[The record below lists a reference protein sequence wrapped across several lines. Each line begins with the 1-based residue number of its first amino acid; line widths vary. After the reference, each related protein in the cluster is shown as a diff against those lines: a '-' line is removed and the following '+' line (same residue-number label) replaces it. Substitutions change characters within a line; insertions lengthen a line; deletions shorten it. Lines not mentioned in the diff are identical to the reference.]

1 MAWLSALIKAILEW
15 LTAEVKKDTK
25 AGDADDVPE
34 ETKKSW
40 ADRIK
45 EQEAK
50 MAEQREKDEQMRRNE
65 MDKRR
70 EQQQKGHR
78 LTANFQKK
86 ALRFVDDIEFAF
98 NSIKQHFMKTNTTK
112 FLILFGSSV
121 QNPKE
126 GFMLDFLRRNASGP
140 FGLTLIIL
148 LVLAFSVW
156 GIGDIFRNYDVGTL
170 ARIGDREVDSQEFL
184 FRYNREINRISNELE
199 RFVSNEEARDSGID
213 IQILTNLLVEKTLNS
228 SADKMKLRPS
238 DKSLTERLKNTNS
251 FRNAFNQ
258 FDKNVFN
265 QVLRQNGITEDLF
278 FSMERDS
285 IAQAQI
291 YRALFENLNISKE
304 FNNLIHRFQN
314 EDRSVE
320 YLVLNT
326 NTENVDSYEINN
338 QELLNYYNN
347 NKDNYKSETK
357 RDFTLLTL
365 LKSEISS
372 LIEVQE
378 DIIKEIYENNVSDYE
393 TPEKRTYYVIPFNSS
408 EEVNLALNNFKENTD
423 INNIIVSR
431 GFSLEDVLQSS
442 LSLEEGLNDAISNK
456 AFEVDKNILAG
467 PVQGPFGPTLIY
479 VTKIESSL
487 KKTFLEVKEKIEQ
500 DYKSGETQDK
510 IYEIY
515 NIIEDQRAAGLTF
528 EEIALENNLKL
539 SQYSSVNN
547 NGSNFNNSNI
557 DLTLRNSIIETIF
570 DSDIGLEMDPLE
582 DQNGN
587 VVFIRVDNIDEERLL
602 NFDNVQKEVRSDIIN
617 QRQKKELEDISFQY
631 LDDINKNINNLE
643 QISDNLNVAI
653 LKRDNLSRYSF
664 DEVFSRSAIEEIFK
678 TNVNKAFRANVGIGD
693 SIIIGLVTKIS
704 IEEQKESDIEALN
717 QRNEDNLKNELLII
731 LSEELQKELSSE
743 VYPERLDFLFE
754 TINTQGSF

>member
-1 MAWLSALIKAILEW
+1 
-15 LTAEVKKDTK
+15 
-25 AGDADDVPE
+25 
-34 ETKKSW
+34 
-40 ADRIK
+40 
-45 EQEAK
+45 
-50 MAEQREKDEQMRRNE
+50 
-65 MDKRR
+65 
-70 EQQQKGHR
+70 
-78 LTANFQKK
+78 
-86 ALRFVDDIEFAF
+86 
-98 NSIKQHFMKTNTTK
+98 
-112 FLILFGSSV
+112 
-121 QNPKE
+121 
-126 GFMLDFLRRNASGP
+126 MLDLLRRNASGP

-228 SADKMKLRPS
+228 SADEMKLRPS
-238 DKSLTERLKNTNS
+238 DNSLTERLKNTSS

-304 FNNLIHRFQN
+304 FSNLIHRFQN
-314 EDRSVE
+314 EDRSVD

-326 NTENVDSYEINN
+326 NTENVDPYEINN
-338 QELLNYYNN
+338 QELLSYYNN
-347 NKDNYKSETK
+347 NKDNYKSESK

-372 LIEVQE
+372 LIEVE
-378 DIIKEIYENNVSDYE
+378 EEIIKEIYENNLSDYE

-408 EEVNLALNNFKENTD
+408 EEVNSALNNFKENTD

-431 GFSLEDVLQSS
+431 GLSVEDVLQSS
-442 LSLEEGLNDAISNK
+442 ISLEEGLNEAISNK

-500 DYKSGETQDK
+500 DHKSEETQDK

-515 NIIEDQRAAGLTF
+515 NVIEDQRAAGLTF

-539 SQYSSVNN
+539 SQYSSVND
-547 NGSNFNNSNI
+547 NGSNFSNSDI
-557 DLTLRNSIIETIF
+557 DLALRNLIIETIF

-587 VVFIRVDNIDEERLL
+587 VVFIRVDNIDEETIL
-602 NFDNVQKEVRSDIIN
+602 NFDNVQNEVRSDIIN
-617 QRQKKELEDISFQY
+617 QRQKKDLEDISFQY
-631 LDDINKNINNLE
+631 LNDINNNINNLE
-643 QISDNLNVAI
+643 QIADNLNVAI

-678 TNVNKAFRANVGIGD
+678 TNVNKAFKANVGIGD
-693 SIIIGLVTKIS
+693 SIIIGMVTKIS
-704 IEEQKESDIEALN
+704 IEEQKEADIEALN

>member
-1 MAWLSALIKAILEW
+1 
-15 LTAEVKKDTK
+15 
-25 AGDADDVPE
+25 
-34 ETKKSW
+34 
-40 ADRIK
+40 
-45 EQEAK
+45 
-50 MAEQREKDEQMRRNE
+50 
-65 MDKRR
+65 
-70 EQQQKGHR
+70 
-78 LTANFQKK
+78 
-86 ALRFVDDIEFAF
+86 
-98 NSIKQHFMKTNTTK
+98 
-112 FLILFGSSV
+112 
-121 QNPKE
+121 
-126 GFMLDFLRRNASGP
+126 MLDLLRRNASGP

-228 SADKMKLRPS
+228 SADEMKLRPS
-238 DKSLTERLKNTNS
+238 DNSLTERLKNTSS

-304 FNNLIHRFQN
+304 FSNLIHRFQN
-314 EDRSVE
+314 EDRSVD

-326 NTENVDSYEINN
+326 NTENVDPYEINN

-347 NKDNYKSETK
+347 NKDNYKSESK

-372 LIEVQE
+372 LIEVE
-378 DIIKEIYENNVSDYE
+378 EEIIKEIYENNLSDYE

-408 EEVNLALNNFKENTD
+408 EEVNLALSNFKENTD

-431 GFSLEDVLQSS
+431 GLSIEDVLQSS

-500 DYKSGETQDK
+500 DYKSEETQDK

-515 NIIEDQRAAGLTF
+515 NVIEDQRAAGLTF

-547 NGSNFNNSNI
+547 DGSNFSNSNI

-678 TNVNKAFRANVGIGD
+678 TNVNKAFKANVGIGD

-704 IEEQKESDIEALN
+704 IEEQKESDIETLN

-731 LSEELQKELSSE
+731 LTEELQKELSSE

>member
-1 MAWLSALIKAILEW
+1 
-15 LTAEVKKDTK
+15 
-25 AGDADDVPE
+25 
-34 ETKKSW
+34 
-40 ADRIK
+40 
-45 EQEAK
+45 
-50 MAEQREKDEQMRRNE
+50 
-65 MDKRR
+65 
-70 EQQQKGHR
+70 
-78 LTANFQKK
+78 
-86 ALRFVDDIEFAF
+86 
-98 NSIKQHFMKTNTTK
+98 
-112 FLILFGSSV
+112 
-121 QNPKE
+121 
-126 GFMLDFLRRNASGP
+126 MLDLLRRNASGP

-228 SADKMKLRPS
+228 SADEMKLRPS
-238 DKSLTERLKNTNS
+238 DNSLTERLKNTSS

-304 FNNLIHRFQN
+304 FSNLIHRFQN
-314 EDRSVE
+314 EDRSVD

-326 NTENVDSYEINN
+326 NTENVDPYEINN
-338 QELLNYYNN
+338 QELLSYYNN
-347 NKDNYKSETK
+347 NKDNYKSESK
-357 RDFTLLTL
+357 RDFSLLTL

-372 LIEVQE
+372 LIEVE
-378 DIIKEIYENNVSDYE
+378 EEIIKEIYENNLSDYE

-408 EEVNLALNNFKENTD
+408 EEVNSALNNFKENTD

-431 GFSLEDVLQSS
+431 GLSVEDVLQSS
-442 LSLEEGLNDAISNK
+442 ISLEEGLNEAISNK

-500 DYKSGETQDK
+500 DYKSEETQDK

-515 NIIEDQRAAGLTF
+515 NVIEDQRAAGLTF

-539 SQYSSVNN
+539 SQYSSVND
-547 NGSNFNNSNI
+547 NGSNFSNSDI
-557 DLTLRNSIIETIF
+557 DLALRNLIIETIF

-587 VVFIRVDNIDEERLL
+587 VVFIRVDNIDEETIL
-602 NFDNVQKEVRSDIIN
+602 NFDNVQNEVRSDIIN
-617 QRQKKELEDISFQY
+617 QRQKKDLEDISFQY
-631 LDDINKNINNLE
+631 LNDINNNINNLE
-643 QISDNLNVAI
+643 QIADNLNVAI

-678 TNVNKAFRANVGIGD
+678 TNVNKAFKANVGIGD
-693 SIIIGLVTKIS
+693 SIIIGMVTKIS
-704 IEEQKESDIEALN
+704 IEEQKEADIEALN

>member
-1 MAWLSALIKAILEW
+1 
-15 LTAEVKKDTK
+15 
-25 AGDADDVPE
+25 
-34 ETKKSW
+34 
-40 ADRIK
+40 
-45 EQEAK
+45 
-50 MAEQREKDEQMRRNE
+50 
-65 MDKRR
+65 
-70 EQQQKGHR
+70 
-78 LTANFQKK
+78 
-86 ALRFVDDIEFAF
+86 
-98 NSIKQHFMKTNTTK
+98 
-112 FLILFGSSV
+112 
-121 QNPKE
+121 
-126 GFMLDFLRRNASGP
+126 MLDLLRRNASGP

-228 SADKMKLRPS
+228 SADEMKLRPS
-238 DKSLTERLKNTNS
+238 DNSLTERLKNTSS

-304 FNNLIHRFQN
+304 FSNLIHRFQN
-314 EDRSVE
+314 EDRSVD

-326 NTENVDSYEINN
+326 NTENVDPYEINN

-347 NKDNYKSETK
+347 NKDNYKSESK

-372 LIEVQE
+372 LIEVE
-378 DIIKEIYENNVSDYE
+378 EEIIKEIYENNLSDYE

-408 EEVNLALNNFKENTD
+408 EEVNSALNNFKENTD

-431 GFSLEDVLQSS
+431 GLSVEDVLQSS
-442 LSLEEGLNDAISNK
+442 ISLEEGLNEAISNK

-500 DYKSGETQDK
+500 DYKSEETQDK

-515 NIIEDQRAAGLTF
+515 NVIEDQRAAGLTF

-539 SQYSSVNN
+539 SQYSSVND
-547 NGSNFNNSNI
+547 NGSNFSNSDI
-557 DLTLRNSIIETIF
+557 DLALRNLIIETIF

-587 VVFIRVDNIDEERLL
+587 VVFIRVDNIDEETIL
-602 NFDNVQKEVRSDIIN
+602 NFDNVQNEVRSDIIN
-617 QRQKKELEDISFQY
+617 QRQKKDLEDISFQY
-631 LDDINKNINNLE
+631 LNDINNNINNLE
-643 QISDNLNVAI
+643 QIADNLNVAI

-678 TNVNKAFRANVGIGD
+678 TNVNKAFKANVGIGD
-693 SIIIGLVTKIS
+693 SIIIGMVTKIS
-704 IEEQKESDIEALN
+704 IEEQKEADIEALN

>member
-1 MAWLSALIKAILEW
+1 
-15 LTAEVKKDTK
+15 
-25 AGDADDVPE
+25 
-34 ETKKSW
+34 
-40 ADRIK
+40 
-45 EQEAK
+45 
-50 MAEQREKDEQMRRNE
+50 
-65 MDKRR
+65 
-70 EQQQKGHR
+70 
-78 LTANFQKK
+78 
-86 ALRFVDDIEFAF
+86 
-98 NSIKQHFMKTNTTK
+98 
-112 FLILFGSSV
+112 
-121 QNPKE
+121 
-126 GFMLDFLRRNASGP
+126 MLDLLRRNASGP

-228 SADKMKLRPS
+228 SADEMKLRPS
-238 DKSLTERLKNTNS
+238 DNSLTERLKNTSS

-304 FNNLIHRFQN
+304 FSNLIHRFQN
-314 EDRSVE
+314 EDRSVD

-326 NTENVDSYEINN
+326 NTENVDPYEINN
-338 QELLNYYNN
+338 QELLSYYNN
-347 NKDNYKSETK
+347 NKDNYKSESK

-372 LIEVQE
+372 LIEVE
-378 DIIKEIYENNVSDYE
+378 EEIIKEIYENNLSDYE

-408 EEVNLALNNFKENTD
+408 EEVNLALSNFKENTD

-431 GFSLEDVLQSS
+431 GLSIEDALQSS

-500 DYKSGETQDK
+500 DYKSEETQDK

-515 NIIEDQRAAGLTF
+515 NVIEDQRAAGLTF

-539 SQYSSVNN
+539 SQYSSVND
-547 NGSNFNNSNI
+547 NGSNFSNSDI
-557 DLTLRNSIIETIF
+557 DLALRNLIIETIF

-587 VVFIRVDNIDEERLL
+587 VVFIRVDNIDEETIL
-602 NFDNVQKEVRSDIIN
+602 NFDNVQNEVRSDIIN
-617 QRQKKELEDISFQY
+617 QRQKKDLEDISFQY
-631 LDDINKNINNLE
+631 LNDINNNINNLE
-643 QISDNLNVAI
+643 QIADNLNVAI

-678 TNVNKAFRANVGIGD
+678 TNVNKAFKANVGIGD

-704 IEEQKESDIEALN
+704 IEEQKESDIETLN
-717 QRNEDNLKNELLII
+717 KRNEDNLKNELLII

>member
-1 MAWLSALIKAILEW
+1 
-15 LTAEVKKDTK
+15 
-25 AGDADDVPE
+25 
-34 ETKKSW
+34 
-40 ADRIK
+40 
-45 EQEAK
+45 
-50 MAEQREKDEQMRRNE
+50 
-65 MDKRR
+65 
-70 EQQQKGHR
+70 
-78 LTANFQKK
+78 
-86 ALRFVDDIEFAF
+86 
-98 NSIKQHFMKTNTTK
+98 
-112 FLILFGSSV
+112 
-121 QNPKE
+121 
-126 GFMLDFLRRNASGP
+126 MLDLLRRNASGP

-265 QVLRQNGITEDLF
+265 QVLRQNGINEDLF
-278 FSMERDS
+278 FTMERDS

-304 FNNLIHRFQN
+304 FSNLIHRFQN

-320 YLVLNT
+320 YIVLNT

-347 NKDNYKSETK
+347 NKDNYKSESK

-365 LKSEISS
+365 LKAEISS

-408 EEVNLALNNFKENTD
+408 EEVNLALSNFKENTD
-423 INNIIVSR
+423 VNNIIVSR
-431 GFSLEDVLQSS
+431 GLSLEDVLQSS

-500 DYKSGETQDK
+500 DYKSEETQDK

-547 NGSNFNNSNI
+547 NGSNFSNSNI

-631 LDDINKNINNLE
+631 IDDINNNINNLE

-664 DEVFSRSAIEEIFK
+664 DEVFSRSAVEEIFK
-678 TNVNKAFRANVGIGD
+678 TNVNKAFKANVGIGD

-704 IEEQKESDIEALN
+704 IEEQKESDIESLN

-731 LSEELQKELSSE
+731 LTEELQKELSSE

>member
-1 MAWLSALIKAILEW
+1 
-15 LTAEVKKDTK
+15 
-25 AGDADDVPE
+25 
-34 ETKKSW
+34 
-40 ADRIK
+40 
-45 EQEAK
+45 
-50 MAEQREKDEQMRRNE
+50 
-65 MDKRR
+65 
-70 EQQQKGHR
+70 
-78 LTANFQKK
+78 
-86 ALRFVDDIEFAF
+86 
-98 NSIKQHFMKTNTTK
+98 
-112 FLILFGSSV
+112 
-121 QNPKE
+121 
-126 GFMLDFLRRNASGP
+126 MLDLLRRNASGP

-265 QVLRQNGITEDLF
+265 QVLRQNGINEDLF
-278 FSMERDS
+278 FTMERDS

-304 FNNLIHRFQN
+304 FSNLIHRFQN

-320 YLVLNT
+320 YIVLNT

-347 NKDNYKSETK
+347 NKDNYKSESK

-365 LKSEISS
+365 LKAEISS

-408 EEVNLALNNFKENTD
+408 EEVNLALSNFKENTD
-423 INNIIVSR
+423 VNNIIVSR
-431 GFSLEDVLQSS
+431 GLSLEDVLQSS

-500 DYKSGETQDK
+500 DYKSEETQDK

-547 NGSNFNNSNI
+547 NGSNFSNSNI

-631 LDDINKNINNLE
+631 IDDINNNINNLE

-664 DEVFSRSAIEEIFK
+664 DEVFSRSAVEEIFK
-678 TNVNKAFRANVGIGD
+678 TNVDKAFKANVGIGD

-731 LSEELQKELSSE
+731 LTEELQKELSSE

>member
-1 MAWLSALIKAILEW
+1 
-15 LTAEVKKDTK
+15 
-25 AGDADDVPE
+25 
-34 ETKKSW
+34 
-40 ADRIK
+40 
-45 EQEAK
+45 
-50 MAEQREKDEQMRRNE
+50 
-65 MDKRR
+65 
-70 EQQQKGHR
+70 
-78 LTANFQKK
+78 
-86 ALRFVDDIEFAF
+86 
-98 NSIKQHFMKTNTTK
+98 
-112 FLILFGSSV
+112 
-121 QNPKE
+121 
-126 GFMLDFLRRNASGP
+126 MLDLLRRNASGP

-304 FNNLIHRFQN
+304 FSNLIHRFQN
-314 EDRSVE
+314 EDRNVE
-320 YLVLNT
+320 YIVLNT
-326 NTENVDSYEINN
+326 NTENIDSYEINN

-347 NKDNYKSETK
+347 NKDNYKSESK

-408 EEVNLALNNFKENTD
+408 EEVNSALNNFKENTD

-431 GFSLEDVLQSS
+431 GLSVEDVLQSS
-442 LSLEEGLNDAISNK
+442 ISLEEGLNEAISNK

-500 DYKSGETQDK
+500 DYKSEETQDK

-515 NIIEDQRAAGLTF
+515 NVIEDQRAAGLTF

-539 SQYSSVNN
+539 SQYSSVND
-547 NGSNFNNSNI
+547 NGSNFSNSDI
-557 DLTLRNSIIETIF
+557 DLALRNLIIETIF

-587 VVFIRVDNIDEERLL
+587 VVFIRVDNIDEETIL
-602 NFDNVQKEVRSDIIN
+602 NFDNVQNEVRSDIIN
-617 QRQKKELEDISFQY
+617 QRQKKDLEDISFQY
-631 LDDINKNINNLE
+631 LNDINNNINNLE

-664 DEVFSRSAIEEIFK
+664 DEVFSRSAVEEIFK
-678 TNVNKAFRANVGIGD
+678 TNVNKAFKANVGIGD

-704 IEEQKESDIEALN
+704 IEEQKESDIETLN
-717 QRNEDNLKNELLII
+717 KRNEDNLKNELLII
-731 LSEELQKELSSE
+731 LTEELQKELSSE

>member
-1 MAWLSALIKAILEW
+1 
-15 LTAEVKKDTK
+15 
-25 AGDADDVPE
+25 
-34 ETKKSW
+34 
-40 ADRIK
+40 
-45 EQEAK
+45 
-50 MAEQREKDEQMRRNE
+50 
-65 MDKRR
+65 
-70 EQQQKGHR
+70 
-78 LTANFQKK
+78 
-86 ALRFVDDIEFAF
+86 
-98 NSIKQHFMKTNTTK
+98 
-112 FLILFGSSV
+112 
-121 QNPKE
+121 
-126 GFMLDFLRRNASGP
+126 MLDLLRRNASGP

-184 FRYNREINRISNELE
+184 FRYNREISRISNELE

-238 DKSLTERLKNTNS
+238 DNSLTERLKNTNS

-304 FNNLIHRFQN
+304 FSNLIYRFQN
-314 EDRSVE
+314 EDRNVE

-326 NTENVDSYEINN
+326 NTESLDAYEINN
-338 QELLNYYNN
+338 QELLSYYNN
-347 NKDNYKSETK
+347 NKDNYISESK

-365 LKSEISS
+365 LKSELNS
-372 LIEVQE
+372 LIKVEE
-378 DIIKEIYENNVSDYE
+378 GIIKEIYENNLSDYE

-423 INNIIVSR
+423 INNIIISR
-431 GFSLEDVLQSS
+431 GLSVEDVIQSS
-442 LSLEEGLNDAISNK
+442 LSSEEGLNEAISNK
-456 AFEVDKNILAG
+456 AFELDKNILAG
-467 PVQGPFGPTLIY
+467 PVPGPFGPTLIY

-487 KKTFLEVKEKIEQ
+487 KQTFLEVKEKIEN
-500 DYKSGETQDK
+500 DYKSEETQDK

-515 NIIEDQRAAGLTF
+515 NVIEDQRAAGLTF

-547 NGSNFNNSNI
+547 NGSNFSNSNI
-557 DLTLRNSIIETIF
+557 DLTLKNSIIETIF

-602 NFDNVQKEVRSDIIN
+602 NFDSVQNEVRSDIIN
-617 QRQKKELEDISFQY
+617 QRQKKELEDISFQH
-631 LDDINKNINNLE
+631 LDDINNNINSLE
-643 QISDNLNVAI
+643 QIADNLNVAI

-678 TNVNKAFRANVGIGD
+678 TNVNKAFKANVGIGD
-693 SIIIGLVTKIS
+693 SIIIGMVTKIS
-704 IEEQKESDIEALN
+704 IQEQKESDIEALN

>member
-1 MAWLSALIKAILEW
+1 
-15 LTAEVKKDTK
+15 
-25 AGDADDVPE
+25 
-34 ETKKSW
+34 
-40 ADRIK
+40 
-45 EQEAK
+45 
-50 MAEQREKDEQMRRNE
+50 
-65 MDKRR
+65 
-70 EQQQKGHR
+70 
-78 LTANFQKK
+78 
-86 ALRFVDDIEFAF
+86 
-98 NSIKQHFMKTNTTK
+98 
-112 FLILFGSSV
+112 
-121 QNPKE
+121 
-126 GFMLDFLRRNASGP
+126 MLDLLRRNASGP

-238 DKSLTERLKNTNS
+238 DNSLTERLKNTSS

-304 FNNLIHRFQN
+304 FSNLIHRFQN
-314 EDRSVE
+314 EDRNVE
-320 YLVLNT
+320 YIVLNT
-326 NTENVDSYEINN
+326 NTENIDSYEINN

-347 NKDNYKSETK
+347 NKDNYKSESK

-372 LIEVQE
+372 LIEVE
-378 DIIKEIYENNVSDYE
+378 EEIIKEIYENNLSDYE

-408 EEVNLALNNFKENTD
+408 EEVNSALNNFKENTD

-431 GFSLEDVLQSS
+431 GLSVEDVLQSS
-442 LSLEEGLNDAISNK
+442 ISLEEGLNEAISNK

-500 DYKSGETQDK
+500 DYKSEETQDK

-515 NIIEDQRAAGLTF
+515 NVIEDQRAAGLTF

-547 NGSNFNNSNI
+547 NGSNFSNSNI

-587 VVFIRVDNIDEERLL
+587 VVFIRVDNIDEETIL
-602 NFDNVQKEVRSDIIN
+602 NFDNVQNEVRSDIIN
-617 QRQKKELEDISFQY
+617 QRQKKDLEDISFQY
-631 LDDINKNINNLE
+631 LNDINNNINNLE
-643 QISDNLNVAI
+643 QIADNLNVAI

-678 TNVNKAFRANVGIGD
+678 TNVNKAFKANVGIGD
-693 SIIIGLVTKIS
+693 SIIIGMVTKIS
-704 IEEQKESDIEALN
+704 IEEQKEADIEALN

>member
-1 MAWLSALIKAILEW
+1 
-15 LTAEVKKDTK
+15 
-25 AGDADDVPE
+25 
-34 ETKKSW
+34 
-40 ADRIK
+40 
-45 EQEAK
+45 
-50 MAEQREKDEQMRRNE
+50 
-65 MDKRR
+65 
-70 EQQQKGHR
+70 
-78 LTANFQKK
+78 
-86 ALRFVDDIEFAF
+86 
-98 NSIKQHFMKTNTTK
+98 
-112 FLILFGSSV
+112 
-121 QNPKE
+121 
-126 GFMLDFLRRNASGP
+126 MLDLLRRNASGP

-228 SADKMKLRPS
+228 SADEMKLRPS
-238 DKSLTERLKNTNS
+238 DNSLTERLKNTSS

-304 FNNLIHRFQN
+304 FSNLIHRFQN
-314 EDRSVE
+314 EDRSVD

-326 NTENVDSYEINN
+326 NTENVDPYEINN
-338 QELLNYYNN
+338 QELLSYYNN
-347 NKDNYKSETK
+347 NKDNYKSESK

-372 LIEVQE
+372 LIEVE
-378 DIIKEIYENNVSDYE
+378 EEIIKEIYENNLSDYE

-408 EEVNLALNNFKENTD
+408 EEVNSALNNFKENTD

-431 GFSLEDVLQSS
+431 GLSVEDVLQSS
-442 LSLEEGLNDAISNK
+442 ISLEEGLNEAISNK

-479 VTKIESSL
+479 VTKIESSI

-500 DYKSGETQDK
+500 DYKSEETQDK

-515 NIIEDQRAAGLTF
+515 NVIEDQRAAGLTF

-539 SQYSSVNN
+539 SQYSSVND
-547 NGSNFNNSNI
+547 NGSNFINSDI
-557 DLTLRNSIIETIF
+557 DLALRNLIIETIF

-587 VVFIRVDNIDEERLL
+587 VVFIRVDNIDEETIL
-602 NFDNVQKEVRSDIIN
+602 NFDNVQNEVRSDIIN
-617 QRQKKELEDISFQY
+617 QRQKKDLEDISFQY
-631 LDDINKNINNLE
+631 LNDINNNINNLE
-643 QISDNLNVAI
+643 QIADNLNVAI

-678 TNVNKAFRANVGIGD
+678 TNVNKAFKANVGIGD
-693 SIIIGLVTKIS
+693 SIIIGMVTKIS
-704 IEEQKESDIEALN
+704 IEEQKEADIEALN

-731 LSEELQKELSSE
+731 LTEELQKELSSE

>member
-1 MAWLSALIKAILEW
+1 
-15 LTAEVKKDTK
+15 
-25 AGDADDVPE
+25 
-34 ETKKSW
+34 
-40 ADRIK
+40 
-45 EQEAK
+45 
-50 MAEQREKDEQMRRNE
+50 
-65 MDKRR
+65 
-70 EQQQKGHR
+70 
-78 LTANFQKK
+78 
-86 ALRFVDDIEFAF
+86 
-98 NSIKQHFMKTNTTK
+98 
-112 FLILFGSSV
+112 
-121 QNPKE
+121 
-126 GFMLDFLRRNASGP
+126 MLDLLRRNASGP

-228 SADKMKLRPS
+228 SADEMKLRPS
-238 DKSLTERLKNTNS
+238 DNSLTERLKNTSS

-304 FNNLIHRFQN
+304 FSNLIHRFQN
-314 EDRSVE
+314 EDRSVD

-326 NTENVDSYEINN
+326 NTENVDPYEINN
-338 QELLNYYNN
+338 QELLSYYNN
-347 NKDNYKSETK
+347 NKDNYKSESK

-372 LIEVQE
+372 LIEVE
-378 DIIKEIYENNVSDYE
+378 EEIIKEIYENNLSDYE

-408 EEVNLALNNFKENTD
+408 EEVNSALNNFKENTD

-431 GFSLEDVLQSS
+431 GLSVEDVLQSS
-442 LSLEEGLNDAISNK
+442 ISLEEGLNEAISNK

-500 DYKSGETQDK
+500 DYKSEETQDK

-515 NIIEDQRAAGLTF
+515 NVIEDQRAAGLTF

-539 SQYSSVNN
+539 SQYSSVND
-547 NGSNFNNSNI
+547 NGSNFSNSDI
-557 DLTLRNSIIETIF
+557 DLAFRNLIIETIF

-587 VVFIRVDNIDEERLL
+587 VVFIRVDNIDEETIL
-602 NFDNVQKEVRSDIIN
+602 NFDNVQNEVRSDIIN
-617 QRQKKELEDISFQY
+617 QRQKKDLEDISFQY
-631 LDDINKNINNLE
+631 LNDINNNINNLE
-643 QISDNLNVAI
+643 QIADNLNVAI

-678 TNVNKAFRANVGIGD
+678 TNVNKAFKANVGIGD
-693 SIIIGLVTKIS
+693 SIIIGMVTKIS
-704 IEEQKESDIEALN
+704 IEEQKEADIEALN

>member
-1 MAWLSALIKAILEW
+1 
-15 LTAEVKKDTK
+15 
-25 AGDADDVPE
+25 
-34 ETKKSW
+34 
-40 ADRIK
+40 
-45 EQEAK
+45 
-50 MAEQREKDEQMRRNE
+50 
-65 MDKRR
+65 
-70 EQQQKGHR
+70 
-78 LTANFQKK
+78 
-86 ALRFVDDIEFAF
+86 
-98 NSIKQHFMKTNTTK
+98 
-112 FLILFGSSV
+112 
-121 QNPKE
+121 
-126 GFMLDFLRRNASGP
+126 MLDLLRRNASGP

-228 SADKMKLRPS
+228 SADEMKLRPS
-238 DKSLTERLKNTNS
+238 DNSLTERLKNTSS

-304 FNNLIHRFQN
+304 FSNLIHRFQN
-314 EDRSVE
+314 EDRSVD

-326 NTENVDSYEINN
+326 NTENVDPYEINN
-338 QELLNYYNN
+338 QELLSYYNN
-347 NKDNYKSETK
+347 NKDNYKSESK

-372 LIEVQE
+372 LIEVE
-378 DIIKEIYENNVSDYE
+378 EEIIKEIYENNLSDYE
-393 TPEKRTYYVIPFNSS
+393 TTEKRTYYVIPFNSS
-408 EEVNLALNNFKENTD
+408 EEVNSALNNFKENTD

-431 GFSLEDVLQSS
+431 GLSVEDVLQSS
-442 LSLEEGLNDAISNK
+442 ISLEEGLNEAISNK

-500 DYKSGETQDK
+500 DYKSEETQDK

-515 NIIEDQRAAGLTF
+515 NVIEDQRAAGLTF

-539 SQYSSVNN
+539 SQYSSVND
-547 NGSNFNNSNI
+547 NGSNFSNSDI
-557 DLTLRNSIIETIF
+557 DLALRNLIIETIF

-587 VVFIRVDNIDEERLL
+587 VVFIRVDNIDEETILI
-602 NFDNVQKEVRSDIIN
+602 FDNVQNEVRSDIIN
-617 QRQKKELEDISFQY
+617 QRQKKDLEDISFQY
-631 LDDINKNINNLE
+631 LNDINNNINNLE
-643 QISDNLNVAI
+643 QIADNLNVAI

-678 TNVNKAFRANVGIGD
+678 TNVNKAFKANVGIGD
-693 SIIIGLVTKIS
+693 SIIIGMVTKIS
-704 IEEQKESDIEALN
+704 IEEQKEADIEALN

-743 VYPERLDFLFE
+743 VYPVRLDFLFE

>member
-1 MAWLSALIKAILEW
+1 
-15 LTAEVKKDTK
+15 
-25 AGDADDVPE
+25 
-34 ETKKSW
+34 
-40 ADRIK
+40 
-45 EQEAK
+45 
-50 MAEQREKDEQMRRNE
+50 
-65 MDKRR
+65 
-70 EQQQKGHR
+70 
-78 LTANFQKK
+78 
-86 ALRFVDDIEFAF
+86 
-98 NSIKQHFMKTNTTK
+98 
-112 FLILFGSSV
+112 
-121 QNPKE
+121 
-126 GFMLDFLRRNASGP
+126 MLDLLRRNASGP

-228 SADKMKLRPS
+228 SADEMKLRPS
-238 DKSLTERLKNTNS
+238 DNSLTERLKNTNS

-304 FNNLIHRFQN
+304 FSNLIHRFQN
-314 EDRSVE
+314 EDRSVD

-326 NTENVDSYEINN
+326 NTENVDPYEINN
-338 QELLNYYNN
+338 QELLSYYNN
-347 NKDNYKSETK
+347 NKDNYKSESK

-372 LIEVQE
+372 LIEVE
-378 DIIKEIYENNVSDYE
+378 EEIIKEIYENNLSDYE

-408 EEVNLALNNFKENTD
+408 EEVNSALNNFKENTD

-431 GFSLEDVLQSS
+431 GLSVEDVLQSS
-442 LSLEEGLNDAISNK
+442 ISLEEGLNEAISNK

-500 DYKSGETQDK
+500 DYKSEETQDK

-515 NIIEDQRAAGLTF
+515 NVIEDQRAAGLTF

-539 SQYSSVNN
+539 SQYSSVND
-547 NGSNFNNSNI
+547 NGSNFSNSDI
-557 DLTLRNSIIETIF
+557 DLALRNLIIETIF

-587 VVFIRVDNIDEERLL
+587 VVFIRVDNIDEETIL
-602 NFDNVQKEVRSDIIN
+602 NFDNVQNEVRSDIIN
-617 QRQKKELEDISFQY
+617 QRQKKDLEDISFQY
-631 LDDINKNINNLE
+631 LNDINNNINNLE
-643 QISDNLNVAI
+643 QIADNLNVAI

-678 TNVNKAFRANVGIGD
+678 TNVNKAFKANVGIGD
-693 SIIIGLVTKIS
+693 SIIIGMVTKIS
-704 IEEQKESDIEALN
+704 IEEQKEADIEALN

>member
-1 MAWLSALIKAILEW
+1 
-15 LTAEVKKDTK
+15 
-25 AGDADDVPE
+25 
-34 ETKKSW
+34 
-40 ADRIK
+40 
-45 EQEAK
+45 
-50 MAEQREKDEQMRRNE
+50 
-65 MDKRR
+65 
-70 EQQQKGHR
+70 
-78 LTANFQKK
+78 
-86 ALRFVDDIEFAF
+86 
-98 NSIKQHFMKTNTTK
+98 
-112 FLILFGSSV
+112 
-121 QNPKE
+121 
-126 GFMLDFLRRNASGP
+126 MLDLLRRNASGP

-228 SADKMKLRPS
+228 SADEMKLRPS
-238 DKSLTERLKNTNS
+238 DNSLTERLKNTSS

-304 FNNLIHRFQN
+304 FSNLIHRFQN
-314 EDRSVE
+314 EDRSVD

-326 NTENVDSYEINN
+326 NTENVDPYEINN
-338 QELLNYYNN
+338 QELLSYYNN
-347 NKDNYKSETK
+347 NKDNYKSESK

-372 LIEVQE
+372 LIEVE
-378 DIIKEIYENNVSDYE
+378 EEIIKEIYENNLSDYE

-408 EEVNLALNNFKENTD
+408 EEVNSALNNFKENTD

-431 GFSLEDVLQSS
+431 GLSVEDVLQSS
-442 LSLEEGLNDAISNK
+442 ISLEEGLNEAISNK

-479 VTKIESSL
+479 VTKIESSI

-500 DYKSGETQDK
+500 DYKSEETQDK

-515 NIIEDQRAAGLTF
+515 NVIEDQRAAGLTF

-539 SQYSSVNN
+539 SQYSSVND
-547 NGSNFNNSNI
+547 NGSNFSNSDI
-557 DLTLRNSIIETIF
+557 DLALRNLIIETIF

-587 VVFIRVDNIDEERLL
+587 VVFIRVDNIDEETIL
-602 NFDNVQKEVRSDIIN
+602 NFDNVQNEVRSDIIN
-617 QRQKKELEDISFQY
+617 QRQKKDLEDISFQY
-631 LDDINKNINNLE
+631 LNDINNNINNLE
-643 QISDNLNVAI
+643 QIADNLNVAI

-678 TNVNKAFRANVGIGD
+678 TNVNKAFKANVGIGD

-704 IEEQKESDIEALN
+704 IEEQKESDIETLN

-731 LSEELQKELSSE
+731 LTEELQKELSSE

>member
-1 MAWLSALIKAILEW
+1 
-15 LTAEVKKDTK
+15 
-25 AGDADDVPE
+25 
-34 ETKKSW
+34 
-40 ADRIK
+40 
-45 EQEAK
+45 
-50 MAEQREKDEQMRRNE
+50 
-65 MDKRR
+65 
-70 EQQQKGHR
+70 
-78 LTANFQKK
+78 
-86 ALRFVDDIEFAF
+86 
-98 NSIKQHFMKTNTTK
+98 
-112 FLILFGSSV
+112 
-121 QNPKE
+121 
-126 GFMLDFLRRNASGP
+126 MLDLLRRNASGP

-228 SADKMKLRPS
+228 SADEMKLRPS
-238 DKSLTERLKNTNS
+238 DNSLTERLKNTSS

-285 IAQAQI
+285 IVQAQI

-304 FNNLIHRFQN
+304 FSNLIHRFQN
-314 EDRSVE
+314 EDRSVD

-326 NTENVDSYEINN
+326 NTENVDPYEINN
-338 QELLNYYNN
+338 QELLSYYNN
-347 NKDNYKSETK
+347 NRDNYKSESK
-357 RDFTLLTL
+357 RDFTLITL

-372 LIEVQE
+372 LIEVE
-378 DIIKEIYENNVSDYE
+378 EEIIKEIYENNLSDYE

-408 EEVNLALNNFKENTD
+408 EEVNSALNNFKENTD

-431 GFSLEDVLQSS
+431 GLSVEDVLQSS
-442 LSLEEGLNDAISNK
+442 ISLEEGLNEAISNK

-500 DYKSGETQDK
+500 DYKSEETQDK

-515 NIIEDQRAAGLTF
+515 NVIEDQRAAGLTF

-539 SQYSSVNN
+539 SQYSSVND
-547 NGSNFNNSNI
+547 NGSNFSNSDI
-557 DLTLRNSIIETIF
+557 DLALRNLIIETIF

-587 VVFIRVDNIDEERLL
+587 VVFIRVDNIDEETIL
-602 NFDNVQKEVRSDIIN
+602 NFDNVQNEVRSDIIN
-617 QRQKKELEDISFQY
+617 QRQKKDLEDISFQY
-631 LDDINKNINNLE
+631 LNDINNNINNLE
-643 QISDNLNVAI
+643 QIADNLNVAI

-678 TNVNKAFRANVGIGD
+678 TNVNKAFKANVGIGD
-693 SIIIGLVTKIS
+693 SIIIGMVTKIS
-704 IEEQKESDIEALN
+704 IEEQKEADIEALN

>member
-1 MAWLSALIKAILEW
+1 
-15 LTAEVKKDTK
+15 
-25 AGDADDVPE
+25 
-34 ETKKSW
+34 
-40 ADRIK
+40 
-45 EQEAK
+45 
-50 MAEQREKDEQMRRNE
+50 
-65 MDKRR
+65 
-70 EQQQKGHR
+70 
-78 LTANFQKK
+78 
-86 ALRFVDDIEFAF
+86 
-98 NSIKQHFMKTNTTK
+98 
-112 FLILFGSSV
+112 
-121 QNPKE
+121 
-126 GFMLDFLRRNASGP
+126 MLDLLRRNASGP

-228 SADKMKLRPS
+228 SADEMKLRPS
-238 DKSLTERLKNTNS
+238 DNSLTERLKNTSS

-304 FNNLIHRFQN
+304 FSNLIHRFQN
-314 EDRSVE
+314 EDRSVD

-326 NTENVDSYEINN
+326 NTENVDPYEINN
-338 QELLNYYNN
+338 QELLSYYNN
-347 NKDNYKSETK
+347 NKDNYKSESK

-372 LIEVQE
+372 LIEVE
-378 DIIKEIYENNVSDYE
+378 EEIIKEIYENNLSDYE

-408 EEVNLALNNFKENTD
+408 EEVNSALNNFKENTD
-423 INNIIVSR
+423 INNIIFSR
-431 GFSLEDVLQSS
+431 GLSVEDVLQSS
-442 LSLEEGLNDAISNK
+442 ISLEEGLNEAISNK

-539 SQYSSVNN
+539 SQYSSVND
-547 NGSNFNNSNI
+547 NGSNFSNSDI
-557 DLTLRNSIIETIF
+557 DLALRNLIIETIF

-587 VVFIRVDNIDEERLL
+587 VVFIRVDNIDEETIL
-602 NFDNVQKEVRSDIIN
+602 NFDNVQNEVRSDIIN
-617 QRQKKELEDISFQY
+617 RRQKKDLEDISFQY
-631 LDDINKNINNLE
+631 LNDINNNINNLE
-643 QISDNLNVAI
+643 QIADNLNVAI

-678 TNVNKAFRANVGIGD
+678 TNVNKAFKANVGIGD

-704 IEEQKESDIEALN
+704 IEEQKEADIEALN

-731 LSEELQKELSSE
+731 LSEELQKELSSDI
-743 VYPERLDFLFE
+743 YPERLDFLFE

>member
-1 MAWLSALIKAILEW
+1 
-15 LTAEVKKDTK
+15 
-25 AGDADDVPE
+25 
-34 ETKKSW
+34 
-40 ADRIK
+40 
-45 EQEAK
+45 
-50 MAEQREKDEQMRRNE
+50 
-65 MDKRR
+65 
-70 EQQQKGHR
+70 
-78 LTANFQKK
+78 
-86 ALRFVDDIEFAF
+86 
-98 NSIKQHFMKTNTTK
+98 
-112 FLILFGSSV
+112 
-121 QNPKE
+121 
-126 GFMLDFLRRNASGP
+126 MLDLLRRNASGP

-238 DKSLTERLKNTNS
+238 DNSLTERLKNTNS
-251 FRNAFNQ
+251 FKNAFNQ

-304 FNNLIHRFQN
+304 FSNLIHRFQN
-314 EDRSVE
+314 EDRSVD

-338 QELLNYYNN
+338 QELLSYYNN
-347 NKDNYKSETK
+347 NKDNYKSESK

-372 LIEVQE
+372 LIEVE
-378 DIIKEIYENNVSDYE
+378 EEIIKEIYENNLSDYE

-408 EEVNLALNNFKENTD
+408 EEVNSALNNFKENTD

-431 GFSLEDVLQSS
+431 GLSVEDVLQSS
-442 LSLEEGLNDAISNK
+442 ISLEEGLNEAISNK

-479 VTKIESSL
+479 VTEIESSF
-487 KKTFLEVKEKIEQ
+487 KKTFLEVKEKIAQ
-500 DYKSGETQDK
+500 DYKSEETQDK

-515 NIIEDQRAAGLTF
+515 NVIEDQRAAGLTF

-539 SQYSSVNN
+539 SQYSSVND
-547 NGSNFNNSNI
+547 NGSNFSNSDI
-557 DLTLRNSIIETIF
+557 DLALRNLIIETIF

-587 VVFIRVDNIDEERLL
+587 VVFIRVDNIDEETIL
-602 NFDNVQKEVRSDIIN
+602 NFDNVQNEVRSDIIN
-617 QRQKKELEDISFQY
+617 QRQKKDLEDISFQY
-631 LDDINKNINNLE
+631 LNDINNNINNLE
-643 QISDNLNVAI
+643 QIADNLNVAI

-678 TNVNKAFRANVGIGD
+678 TNVNKAFKANVGIGD
-693 SIIIGLVTKIS
+693 SIIIGMVTKIS
-704 IEEQKESDIEALN
+704 IEEQKEADIEALN

>member
-1 MAWLSALIKAILEW
+1 
-15 LTAEVKKDTK
+15 
-25 AGDADDVPE
+25 
-34 ETKKSW
+34 
-40 ADRIK
+40 
-45 EQEAK
+45 
-50 MAEQREKDEQMRRNE
+50 
-65 MDKRR
+65 
-70 EQQQKGHR
+70 
-78 LTANFQKK
+78 
-86 ALRFVDDIEFAF
+86 
-98 NSIKQHFMKTNTTK
+98 
-112 FLILFGSSV
+112 
-121 QNPKE
+121 
-126 GFMLDFLRRNASGP
+126 MLDLLRRNASGP

-238 DKSLTERLKNTNS
+238 DNSLTERLKNTNS

-265 QVLRQNGITEDLF
+265 QVLRQNGINEDLF
-278 FSMERDS
+278 FTMERDS

-304 FNNLIHRFQN
+304 FSNLIHRFQN

-347 NKDNYKSETK
+347 NKDNYKSESK

-408 EEVNLALNNFKENTD
+408 EEVNLALSNFKENTD

-431 GFSLEDVLQSS
+431 GLSLEDVLQSS

-500 DYKSGETQDK
+500 DYKSEETQDK

-547 NGSNFNNSNI
+547 NGSNFSNSNI

-631 LDDINKNINNLE
+631 LDDINNNINNLE

-664 DEVFSRSAIEEIFK
+664 DEVFSRSAVEEIFK
-678 TNVNKAFRANVGIGD
+678 TNVNKAFKANVGIGD

-731 LSEELQKELSSE
+731 LTEELQKELSSE

>member
-1 MAWLSALIKAILEW
+1 
-15 LTAEVKKDTK
+15 
-25 AGDADDVPE
+25 
-34 ETKKSW
+34 
-40 ADRIK
+40 
-45 EQEAK
+45 
-50 MAEQREKDEQMRRNE
+50 
-65 MDKRR
+65 
-70 EQQQKGHR
+70 
-78 LTANFQKK
+78 
-86 ALRFVDDIEFAF
+86 
-98 NSIKQHFMKTNTTK
+98 
-112 FLILFGSSV
+112 
-121 QNPKE
+121 
-126 GFMLDFLRRNASGP
+126 MLDLLRRNASGP

-238 DKSLTERLKNTNS
+238 DKSLTERLKNTSS

-304 FNNLIHRFQN
+304 FSNLIHRFQN
-314 EDRSVE
+314 EDRNVE
-320 YLVLNT
+320 YIVLNT
-326 NTENVDSYEINN
+326 NTENIDSYEINN

-347 NKDNYKSETK
+347 NKDNYKSESK

-408 EEVNLALNNFKENTD
+408 EEVNLALSNFKENTD

-431 GFSLEDVLQSS
+431 GLSIEDVLQSS

-500 DYKSGETQDK
+500 DYKSEETQDK

-515 NIIEDQRAAGLTF
+515 NVIEDQRAAGLTF

-547 NGSNFNNSNI
+547 NGSNFSNPNI

-602 NFDNVQKEVRSDIIN
+602 NFDNVQNEVRSDIIN
-617 QRQKKELEDISFQY
+617 QRQKKDLEDISFQY
-631 LDDINKNINNLE
+631 LNDINNNINNLE
-643 QISDNLNVAI
+643 QIADNLNVAI

-664 DEVFSRSAIEEIFK
+664 DEVFSRSAVEEIFK
-678 TNVNKAFRANVGIGD
+678 TNVNKAFKANVGIGD
-693 SIIIGLVTKIS
+693 SIIIGMVTKIS
-704 IEEQKESDIEALN
+704 IEEQKEADIEALN

>member
-1 MAWLSALIKAILEW
+1 
-15 LTAEVKKDTK
+15 
-25 AGDADDVPE
+25 
-34 ETKKSW
+34 
-40 ADRIK
+40 
-45 EQEAK
+45 
-50 MAEQREKDEQMRRNE
+50 
-65 MDKRR
+65 
-70 EQQQKGHR
+70 
-78 LTANFQKK
+78 
-86 ALRFVDDIEFAF
+86 
-98 NSIKQHFMKTNTTK
+98 
-112 FLILFGSSV
+112 
-121 QNPKE
+121 
-126 GFMLDFLRRNASGP
+126 MLDLLRRNASGP

-228 SADKMKLRPS
+228 SADEMKLRPS
-238 DKSLTERLKNTNS
+238 DNSLTERLKNTSS

-304 FNNLIHRFQN
+304 FSNLIHRFQN
-314 EDRSVE
+314 EDRSVD

-326 NTENVDSYEINN
+326 NTENVDPYEINN
-338 QELLNYYNN
+338 QELLSYYNN
-347 NKDNYKSETK
+347 NKDNYKSESK

-372 LIEVQE
+372 LIEVE
-378 DIIKEIYENNVSDYE
+378 EEIIKEIYENNLSDYE

-408 EEVNLALNNFKENTD
+408 EEVNSALNNFKENTD

-431 GFSLEDVLQSS
+431 GLSVEDVLQSS
-442 LSLEEGLNDAISNK
+442 ISLEEGLNEAISNK

-500 DYKSGETQDK
+500 DYKSEETQDK

-515 NIIEDQRAAGLTF
+515 NVIEDQRAAGLTF

-539 SQYSSVNN
+539 SQYSSVND
-547 NGSNFNNSNI
+547 NGSNFSNSDI
-557 DLTLRNSIIETIF
+557 DLALRNLIIETIF

-587 VVFIRVDNIDEERLL
+587 VVFIRVDNIDEETIL
-602 NFDNVQKEVRSDIIN
+602 NFDNVQNEVRSDIIN
-617 QRQKKELEDISFQY
+617 QRQKKDLEDISFQY
-631 LDDINKNINNLE
+631 LNDINNNINNLE
-643 QISDNLNVAI
+643 QIADNLNVAI

-678 TNVNKAFRANVGIGD
+678 TNVNKAFKANVGIGD
-693 SIIIGLVTKIS
+693 SIIIGMVTKIS
-704 IEEQKESDIEALN
+704 IEEQKEADIEALN

>member
-1 MAWLSALIKAILEW
+1 
-15 LTAEVKKDTK
+15 
-25 AGDADDVPE
+25 
-34 ETKKSW
+34 
-40 ADRIK
+40 
-45 EQEAK
+45 
-50 MAEQREKDEQMRRNE
+50 
-65 MDKRR
+65 
-70 EQQQKGHR
+70 
-78 LTANFQKK
+78 
-86 ALRFVDDIEFAF
+86 
-98 NSIKQHFMKTNTTK
+98 
-112 FLILFGSSV
+112 
-121 QNPKE
+121 
-126 GFMLDFLRRNASGP
+126 MLDLLRRNASGP

-228 SADKMKLRPS
+228 SADEMKLRPS
-238 DKSLTERLKNTNS
+238 DNSLTERLKNTSS

-304 FNNLIHRFQN
+304 FSNLIHRFQN
-314 EDRSVE
+314 EDRSVD

-326 NTENVDSYEINN
+326 NTENVDPYEINN
-338 QELLNYYNN
+338 QELLSYYNN
-347 NKDNYKSETK
+347 NKDNYKSESK

-372 LIEVQE
+372 LIEVE
-378 DIIKEIYENNVSDYE
+378 EEIIKEIYENNLSDYE

-408 EEVNLALNNFKENTD
+408 EEVNSALNNFKENTD

-431 GFSLEDVLQSS
+431 GLSVEDVLQSS
-442 LSLEEGLNDAISNK
+442 ISLEEGLNEAISNK

-479 VTKIESSL
+479 VTKIESSI

-500 DYKSGETQDK
+500 DYKSEETQDK

-515 NIIEDQRAAGLTF
+515 NVIEDQRAAGLTF

-539 SQYSSVNN
+539 SQYSSVND
-547 NGSNFNNSNI
+547 NGSNFSNSDI
-557 DLTLRNSIIETIF
+557 DLALRNLIIETIF

-587 VVFIRVDNIDEERLL
+587 VVFIRVDNIDEETIL
-602 NFDNVQKEVRSDIIN
+602 NFDNVQNEVRSDIIN
-617 QRQKKELEDISFQY
+617 QRQKKDLEDISFQY
-631 LDDINKNINNLE
+631 LNDINNNINNLE
-643 QISDNLNVAI
+643 QIADNLNVAI

-678 TNVNKAFRANVGIGD
+678 TNVNKAFKANVGIGD
-693 SIIIGLVTKIS
+693 SIIIGMVTKIS
-704 IEEQKESDIEALN
+704 IEEQKEADIEALN

>member
-1 MAWLSALIKAILEW
+1 
-15 LTAEVKKDTK
+15 
-25 AGDADDVPE
+25 
-34 ETKKSW
+34 
-40 ADRIK
+40 
-45 EQEAK
+45 
-50 MAEQREKDEQMRRNE
+50 
-65 MDKRR
+65 
-70 EQQQKGHR
+70 
-78 LTANFQKK
+78 
-86 ALRFVDDIEFAF
+86 
-98 NSIKQHFMKTNTTK
+98 
-112 FLILFGSSV
+112 
-121 QNPKE
+121 
-126 GFMLDFLRRNASGP
+126 MLDLLRRNASGP

-304 FNNLIHRFQN
+304 FSNLIHRFQN
-314 EDRSVE
+314 EDRNVE
-320 YLVLNT
+320 YIVLNT
-326 NTENVDSYEINN
+326 NTENIDSYEINN

-347 NKDNYKSETK
+347 NKDNYKSESK

-372 LIEVQE
+372 LIEVE
-378 DIIKEIYENNVSDYE
+378 EEIIKEIYENNLSDYE

-408 EEVNLALNNFKENTD
+408 EEVNSALNNFKENTD
-423 INNIIVSR
+423 INNIIFSR
-431 GFSLEDVLQSS
+431 GLSVEDVLQSS
-442 LSLEEGLNDAISNK
+442 ISLEEGLNEAISNK

-547 NGSNFNNSNI
+547 NGSNFSNSNI

-664 DEVFSRSAIEEIFK
+664 DEVFSRSAVEEIFK
-678 TNVNKAFRANVGIGD
+678 TNVNKAFKANVGIGD

-704 IEEQKESDIEALN
+704 IEEQKESDIETLN
-717 QRNEDNLKNELLII
+717 KRNEDNLKNELLII
-731 LSEELQKELSSE
+731 LTEELQKELSSE

>member
-1 MAWLSALIKAILEW
+1 
-15 LTAEVKKDTK
+15 
-25 AGDADDVPE
+25 
-34 ETKKSW
+34 
-40 ADRIK
+40 
-45 EQEAK
+45 
-50 MAEQREKDEQMRRNE
+50 
-65 MDKRR
+65 
-70 EQQQKGHR
+70 
-78 LTANFQKK
+78 
-86 ALRFVDDIEFAF
+86 
-98 NSIKQHFMKTNTTK
+98 
-112 FLILFGSSV
+112 
-121 QNPKE
+121 
-126 GFMLDFLRRNASGP
+126 MLDLLRRNASGP

-304 FNNLIHRFQN
+304 FSNLIHRFQN
-314 EDRSVE
+314 EDRNVE
-320 YLVLNT
+320 YIVLNT
-326 NTENVDSYEINN
+326 ITENIDSYEINN

-347 NKDNYKSETK
+347 NKDNYKSESK

-372 LIEVQE
+372 LIEVE
-378 DIIKEIYENNVSDYE
+378 EEIIKEIYENNLSDYE

-408 EEVNLALNNFKENTD
+408 EEVNSALNNFKENTD

-431 GFSLEDVLQSS
+431 GLSVEDVLQSS
-442 LSLEEGLNDAISNK
+442 ISLEEGLNEAISNK

-500 DYKSGETQDK
+500 DYKSEETQDK

-515 NIIEDQRAAGLTF
+515 NVIEDQRAAGLTF

-539 SQYSSVNN
+539 SQYSSVND
-547 NGSNFNNSNI
+547 NGSNFSNSDI
-557 DLTLRNSIIETIF
+557 DLALRNLIIETIF

-587 VVFIRVDNIDEERLL
+587 VVFIRVDNIDEETIL
-602 NFDNVQKEVRSDIIN
+602 NFDNVQNEVRSDIIN
-617 QRQKKELEDISFQY
+617 QRQKKDLEDISFQY
-631 LDDINKNINNLE
+631 LNDINNNINNLE
-643 QISDNLNVAI
+643 QIADNLNVAI

-678 TNVNKAFRANVGIGD
+678 TNVNKAFKANVGIGD
-693 SIIIGLVTKIS
+693 SIIIGMVTKIS
-704 IEEQKESDIEALN
+704 IEEQKEADIEALN

>member
-1 MAWLSALIKAILEW
+1 
-15 LTAEVKKDTK
+15 
-25 AGDADDVPE
+25 
-34 ETKKSW
+34 
-40 ADRIK
+40 
-45 EQEAK
+45 
-50 MAEQREKDEQMRRNE
+50 
-65 MDKRR
+65 
-70 EQQQKGHR
+70 
-78 LTANFQKK
+78 
-86 ALRFVDDIEFAF
+86 
-98 NSIKQHFMKTNTTK
+98 
-112 FLILFGSSV
+112 
-121 QNPKE
+121 
-126 GFMLDFLRRNASGP
+126 MLDLLRRNASGP

-228 SADKMKLRPS
+228 SADEMKLRPS
-238 DKSLTERLKNTNS
+238 DNSLTERLKNTSS

-304 FNNLIHRFQN
+304 FSNLIHRFQN

-320 YLVLNT
+320 YIVLNT
-326 NTENVDSYEINN
+326 NTENIDSYEINN

-347 NKDNYKSETK
+347 NKDNYKSESK

-372 LIEVQE
+372 LIEVE
-378 DIIKEIYENNVSDYE
+378 EEIIKEIYENNLSDYE

-408 EEVNLALNNFKENTD
+408 EEVNLALSNFKENTD

-431 GFSLEDVLQSS
+431 GLSIEDVLQSS
-442 LSLEEGLNDAISNK
+442 LSLEEGLNEAISNK

-500 DYKSGETQDK
+500 DYKSEETQDK

-515 NIIEDQRAAGLTF
+515 NVIEDQRAAGLTF

-539 SQYSSVNN
+539 SQYSSVND
-547 NGSNFNNSNI
+547 NGSNFSNSDI
-557 DLTLRNSIIETIF
+557 DLALRNLIIETIF

-587 VVFIRVDNIDEERLL
+587 VVFIRVDNIDEETIL
-602 NFDNVQKEVRSDIIN
+602 NFDNVQNEVRSDIIN
-617 QRQKKELEDISFQY
+617 QRQKKDLEDISFQY
-631 LDDINKNINNLE
+631 LNDINNNINNLE
-643 QISDNLNVAI
+643 QIADNLNVAI

-678 TNVNKAFRANVGIGD
+678 TNVNKAFKANVGIGD
-693 SIIIGLVTKIS
+693 SIIIGMVTKIS
-704 IEEQKESDIEALN
+704 IEEQKEADIEALN

>member
-1 MAWLSALIKAILEW
+1 
-15 LTAEVKKDTK
+15 
-25 AGDADDVPE
+25 
-34 ETKKSW
+34 
-40 ADRIK
+40 
-45 EQEAK
+45 
-50 MAEQREKDEQMRRNE
+50 
-65 MDKRR
+65 
-70 EQQQKGHR
+70 
-78 LTANFQKK
+78 
-86 ALRFVDDIEFAF
+86 
-98 NSIKQHFMKTNTTK
+98 
-112 FLILFGSSV
+112 
-121 QNPKE
+121 
-126 GFMLDFLRRNASGP
+126 MLDLLRRNASGP

-228 SADKMKLRPS
+228 SADEMKLRPS
-238 DKSLTERLKNTNS
+238 DNSLTERLKNTSS

-304 FNNLIHRFQN
+304 FSNLIHRFQN
-314 EDRSVE
+314 EDRSVD

-326 NTENVDSYEINN
+326 NTENVDPYEINN
-338 QELLNYYNN
+338 QELLSYYNS
-347 NKDNYKSETK
+347 NKDNYKSESK

-372 LIEVQE
+372 LIEVE
-378 DIIKEIYENNVSDYE
+378 EEIIKEIYENNLSDYE

-408 EEVNLALNNFKENTD
+408 EEVNSALNNFKENTD

-431 GFSLEDVLQSS
+431 GLSVEDVLQSS
-442 LSLEEGLNDAISNK
+442 ISLEEGLNEAISNK

-500 DYKSGETQDK
+500 DYKSEETQDK

-515 NIIEDQRAAGLTF
+515 NVIEDQRAAGLTF

-539 SQYSSVNN
+539 SQYSSVND
-547 NGSNFNNSNI
+547 NGSNFSNSDI
-557 DLTLRNSIIETIF
+557 DLALRNLIIETIF

-587 VVFIRVDNIDEERLL
+587 VVFIRVDNIDEETIL
-602 NFDNVQKEVRSDIIN
+602 NFDNVQNEVRSDIIN

-631 LDDINKNINNLE
+631 LNDINNNINNLE
-643 QISDNLNVAI
+643 QIADNLNVAI

-678 TNVNKAFRANVGIGD
+678 TNVNKAFKANVGIGD
-693 SIIIGLVTKIS
+693 SIIIGMVTKIS
-704 IEEQKESDIEALN
+704 IEEQKEADIEALN

-731 LSEELQKELSSE
+731 LTEELQKELSSE

>member
-1 MAWLSALIKAILEW
+1 
-15 LTAEVKKDTK
+15 
-25 AGDADDVPE
+25 
-34 ETKKSW
+34 
-40 ADRIK
+40 
-45 EQEAK
+45 
-50 MAEQREKDEQMRRNE
+50 
-65 MDKRR
+65 
-70 EQQQKGHR
+70 
-78 LTANFQKK
+78 
-86 ALRFVDDIEFAF
+86 
-98 NSIKQHFMKTNTTK
+98 
-112 FLILFGSSV
+112 
-121 QNPKE
+121 
-126 GFMLDFLRRNASGP
+126 MLDLLRRNASGP

-228 SADKMKLRPS
+228 SADEMKLRPS
-238 DKSLTERLKNTNS
+238 DNSLTERLKNTSS

-304 FNNLIHRFQN
+304 FSNLIHRFQN
-314 EDRSVE
+314 EDRSVD

-326 NTENVDSYEINN
+326 NTENVDPYEINN
-338 QELLNYYNN
+338 QELLSYYNN
-347 NKDNYKSETK
+347 NKDNYKSESK

-372 LIEVQE
+372 LIEVE
-378 DIIKEIYENNVSDYE
+378 EEIIKEIYENNLSDYE

-408 EEVNLALNNFKENTD
+408 EEVNSALNNFKENTD

-431 GFSLEDVLQSS
+431 GLSVEDVLQSS
-442 LSLEEGLNDAISNK
+442 ISLEEGLNEAISNK

-500 DYKSGETQDK
+500 DYKSEETQDK

-515 NIIEDQRAAGLTF
+515 NVIEDQRAAGLTF

-539 SQYSSVNN
+539 SQYSSVND
-547 NGSNFNNSNI
+547 NGSNFINSDI
-557 DLTLRNSIIETIF
+557 DLALRNLIIETIF

-587 VVFIRVDNIDEERLL
+587 VVFIRVDNIDEETIL
-602 NFDNVQKEVRSDIIN
+602 NFDNVQNEVRSDIIN
-617 QRQKKELEDISFQY
+617 QRQKKDLEDISFQY
-631 LDDINKNINNLE
+631 LNDINNNINNLE
-643 QISDNLNVAI
+643 QIADNLNVAI

-678 TNVNKAFRANVGIGD
+678 TNVNKAFKANVGIGD
-693 SIIIGLVTKIS
+693 SIIIGMVTKIS
-704 IEEQKESDIEALN
+704 IEEQKEADIEALN

>member
-1 MAWLSALIKAILEW
+1 
-15 LTAEVKKDTK
+15 
-25 AGDADDVPE
+25 
-34 ETKKSW
+34 
-40 ADRIK
+40 
-45 EQEAK
+45 
-50 MAEQREKDEQMRRNE
+50 
-65 MDKRR
+65 
-70 EQQQKGHR
+70 
-78 LTANFQKK
+78 
-86 ALRFVDDIEFAF
+86 
-98 NSIKQHFMKTNTTK
+98 
-112 FLILFGSSV
+112 
-121 QNPKE
+121 
-126 GFMLDFLRRNASGP
+126 MLDLLRRNASGP

-228 SADKMKLRPS
+228 SADEMKLRPS
-238 DKSLTERLKNTNS
+238 DNSLTERLKNTSS

-304 FNNLIHRFQN
+304 FSNLIHRFQN
-314 EDRSVE
+314 EDRNVE
-320 YLVLNT
+320 YIVLNT

-347 NKDNYKSETK
+347 NKDNYKSESK

-372 LIEVQE
+372 LIEVE
-378 DIIKEIYENNVSDYE
+378 EEIIKEIYENNLSDYE

-408 EEVNLALNNFKENTD
+408 EEVNLALSNFKENTD

-431 GFSLEDVLQSS
+431 GLSIEDVLQSS

-500 DYKSGETQDK
+500 DYKSEETQDK

-515 NIIEDQRAAGLTF
+515 NVIEDQRAAGLTF

-539 SQYSSVNN
+539 SQYSSVND
-547 NGSNFNNSNI
+547 NGSNFSNSDI
-557 DLTLRNSIIETIF
+557 DLALRNLIIETIF

-587 VVFIRVDNIDEERLL
+587 VVFIRVDNIDEETIL
-602 NFDNVQKEVRSDIIN
+602 NFDNVQNEVRSDIIN
-617 QRQKKELEDISFQY
+617 QRQKKDLEDISFQY
-631 LDDINKNINNLE
+631 LNDINNNINNLE
-643 QISDNLNVAI
+643 QIADNLNVAI

-664 DEVFSRSAIEEIFK
+664 DEVFSRSAVEEIFK
-678 TNVNKAFRANVGIGD
+678 TNVNKAFKANVGIGD
-693 SIIIGLVTKIS
+693 SIIIGMVTKIS
-704 IEEQKESDIEALN
+704 IEEQKEADIEALN

>member
-1 MAWLSALIKAILEW
+1 
-15 LTAEVKKDTK
+15 
-25 AGDADDVPE
+25 
-34 ETKKSW
+34 
-40 ADRIK
+40 
-45 EQEAK
+45 
-50 MAEQREKDEQMRRNE
+50 
-65 MDKRR
+65 
-70 EQQQKGHR
+70 
-78 LTANFQKK
+78 
-86 ALRFVDDIEFAF
+86 
-98 NSIKQHFMKTNTTK
+98 
-112 FLILFGSSV
+112 
-121 QNPKE
+121 
-126 GFMLDFLRRNASGP
+126 MLDLLRRNASGP

-265 QVLRQNGITEDLF
+265 QVLRQNGINEDLF
-278 FSMERDS
+278 FTMERDS

-304 FNNLIHRFQN
+304 FSNLIHRFQN

-320 YLVLNT
+320 YIVLNT

-347 NKDNYKSETK
+347 NKDNYKSESK

-365 LKSEISS
+365 LKAEISS

-408 EEVNLALNNFKENTD
+408 EEVNLALSNFKENTD

-431 GFSLEDVLQSS
+431 GLSLEDVLQSS

-500 DYKSGETQDK
+500 DYKSEETQDK

-547 NGSNFNNSNI
+547 NGSNFSNSNI

-631 LDDINKNINNLE
+631 LDDINNNINNLE

-664 DEVFSRSAIEEIFK
+664 DEVFSRSAVEEIFK
-678 TNVNKAFRANVGIGD
+678 TNVNKAFKANVGIGD

-731 LSEELQKELSSE
+731 LTEELQKELSSE

>member
-1 MAWLSALIKAILEW
+1 
-15 LTAEVKKDTK
+15 
-25 AGDADDVPE
+25 
-34 ETKKSW
+34 
-40 ADRIK
+40 
-45 EQEAK
+45 
-50 MAEQREKDEQMRRNE
+50 
-65 MDKRR
+65 
-70 EQQQKGHR
+70 
-78 LTANFQKK
+78 
-86 ALRFVDDIEFAF
+86 
-98 NSIKQHFMKTNTTK
+98 
-112 FLILFGSSV
+112 
-121 QNPKE
+121 
-126 GFMLDFLRRNASGP
+126 MLDLLRRNASGP

-304 FNNLIHRFQN
+304 FSNLIHRFQN
-314 EDRSVE
+314 EDRNVE
-320 YLVLNT
+320 YIVLNT
-326 NTENVDSYEINN
+326 DTENIDSYEINN

-347 NKDNYKSETK
+347 NKDNYKSESK

-408 EEVNLALNNFKENTD
+408 EEVNLALSNFKENTD
-423 INNIIVSR
+423 INNIIASR
-431 GFSLEDVLQSS
+431 GLSVEDVLQSS
-442 LSLEEGLNDAISNK
+442 ISLEEGLNEAISNK

-479 VTKIESSL
+479 VTKIEPSL

-547 NGSNFNNSNI
+547 NGSNFSNSNI

-678 TNVNKAFRANVGIGD
+678 TNVNKAFKANVGIGD

-704 IEEQKESDIEALN
+704 IEEQKESDIETLN
-717 QRNEDNLKNELLII
+717 KRNEDNLKNELLII
-731 LSEELQKELSSE
+731 LTEELQKELSSE

>member
-1 MAWLSALIKAILEW
+1 
-15 LTAEVKKDTK
+15 
-25 AGDADDVPE
+25 
-34 ETKKSW
+34 
-40 ADRIK
+40 
-45 EQEAK
+45 
-50 MAEQREKDEQMRRNE
+50 
-65 MDKRR
+65 
-70 EQQQKGHR
+70 
-78 LTANFQKK
+78 
-86 ALRFVDDIEFAF
+86 
-98 NSIKQHFMKTNTTK
+98 
-112 FLILFGSSV
+112 
-121 QNPKE
+121 
-126 GFMLDFLRRNASGP
+126 MLDLLRRNASGP

-228 SADKMKLRPS
+228 SADEMKLRPS
-238 DKSLTERLKNTNS
+238 DNSLTERLKNTSS

-304 FNNLIHRFQN
+304 FSNLIHRFQN
-314 EDRSVE
+314 EDRSVD

-326 NTENVDSYEINN
+326 NTENVDPYEINN
-338 QELLNYYNN
+338 QELLSYYNS
-347 NKDNYKSETK
+347 NKDNYKSESK

-372 LIEVQE
+372 LIEVE
-378 DIIKEIYENNVSDYE
+378 EEIIKEIYENNLSDYE

-408 EEVNLALNNFKENTD
+408 EEVNSALNNFKENTD

-431 GFSLEDVLQSS
+431 GLSVEDVLQSS
-442 LSLEEGLNDAISNK
+442 ISLEEGLNEAISNK

-500 DYKSGETQDK
+500 DYKSEETQDK

-515 NIIEDQRAAGLTF
+515 NVIEDQRAAGLTF

-539 SQYSSVNN
+539 SQYSSVND
-547 NGSNFNNSNI
+547 NGSNFSNSDI
-557 DLTLRNSIIETIF
+557 DLALRNLIIETIF

-587 VVFIRVDNIDEERLL
+587 VVFIRVDNIDEETIL
-602 NFDNVQKEVRSDIIN
+602 NFDNVQNEVRSDIIN
-617 QRQKKELEDISFQY
+617 QRQKKDLEDISFQY
-631 LDDINKNINNLE
+631 LNDINNNINNLE
-643 QISDNLNVAI
+643 QIADNLNVAI

-678 TNVNKAFRANVGIGD
+678 TNVNKAFKANVGIGD
-693 SIIIGLVTKIS
+693 SIIIGMVTKIS
-704 IEEQKESDIEALN
+704 IEEQKEADIEALN

>member
-1 MAWLSALIKAILEW
+1 
-15 LTAEVKKDTK
+15 
-25 AGDADDVPE
+25 
-34 ETKKSW
+34 
-40 ADRIK
+40 
-45 EQEAK
+45 
-50 MAEQREKDEQMRRNE
+50 
-65 MDKRR
+65 
-70 EQQQKGHR
+70 
-78 LTANFQKK
+78 
-86 ALRFVDDIEFAF
+86 
-98 NSIKQHFMKTNTTK
+98 
-112 FLILFGSSV
+112 
-121 QNPKE
+121 
-126 GFMLDFLRRNASGP
+126 MLDLLRRNASGP

-228 SADKMKLRPS
+228 SADEMKLRPS
-238 DKSLTERLKNTNS
+238 DNSLTERLKNTSS

-304 FNNLIHRFQN
+304 FSNLIHRFQN
-314 EDRSVE
+314 EDRSVD

-326 NTENVDSYEINN
+326 NTENVDPYEINN
-338 QELLNYYNN
+338 QELLSYYNN
-347 NKDNYKSETK
+347 NKDNYKSESK

-372 LIEVQE
+372 LIEVE
-378 DIIKEIYENNVSDYE
+378 EEIIKEIYENNLSDYE

-408 EEVNLALNNFKENTD
+408 EEVNSALNNFKENTD

-431 GFSLEDVLQSS
+431 GLSVEDVLQSS
-442 LSLEEGLNDAISNK
+442 ISLEEGLNEAISNK

-487 KKTFLEVKEKIEQ
+487 KKTFLEVNEKIEQ
-500 DYKSGETQDK
+500 DYKSEETQDK

-515 NIIEDQRAAGLTF
+515 NVIEDQRAAGLTF

-539 SQYSSVNN
+539 SQYSSVND
-547 NGSNFNNSNI
+547 NGSNFSNSDI
-557 DLTLRNSIIETIF
+557 DLALRNLIIETIF

-587 VVFIRVDNIDEERLL
+587 VVFIRVDNIDEETIL
-602 NFDNVQKEVRSDIIN
+602 NFDNVQNEVRSDIIN
-617 QRQKKELEDISFQY
+617 QRQKKDLEDISFQY
-631 LDDINKNINNLE
+631 LNDINNNINNLE
-643 QISDNLNVAI
+643 QIADNLNVAI

-678 TNVNKAFRANVGIGD
+678 TNVNKAFKANVGIGD
-693 SIIIGLVTKIS
+693 SIIIGMVTKIS
-704 IEEQKESDIEALN
+704 IEEQKEADIEALN